1 MEWREGL
8 CGPRKHLAEV
18 AAGGEHALWTVHQKC
33 VAVLLH
39 EIGPDPICLPDRHSG
54 PSAAGRS
61 QGVKKSSKDYE
72 GM

>member
-1 MEWREGL
+1 MQWREGL

-18 AAGGEHALWTVHQKC
+18 AAGGEHALWTTKN
-33 VAVLLH
+33 AFSFTKH